1 MPFPPAPAAL
11 QAASPTQNIRWRVAK
26 YRALLNNAAGG
37 ATEAVEAAERAEAA
51 KQKALQASQLRALKV
66 GWLEG
71 SAAPA
76 LLLLSRPSPDTD
88 DTGCLMM
95 CC

>member
-1 MPFPPAPAAL
+1 
-11 QAASPTQNIRWRVAK
+11 VAK

-66 GWLEG
+66 GCCLPAWRPG
-71 SAAPA
+71 KARACTAAA
-76 LLLLSRPSPDTD
+76 EQSPF
-88 DTGCLMM
+88 
-95 CC
+95 